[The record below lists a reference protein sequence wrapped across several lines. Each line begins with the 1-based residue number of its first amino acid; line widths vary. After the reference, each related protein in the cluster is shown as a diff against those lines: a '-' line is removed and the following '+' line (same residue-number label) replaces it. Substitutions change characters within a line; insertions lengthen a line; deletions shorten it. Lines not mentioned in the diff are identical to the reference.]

1 AVRGGTRRGAG
12 RLGTARGGAT
22 SARRGAGSMIDEA
35 ARARWVR
42 IRMGLL
48 CGVLA
53 LGLGLVVQSAFSIMV
68 EDGRGWREIAESQRQ
83 RRLHVA
89 PKRGA
94 LYDRNGDALAVS
106 VEVPSAS
113 LDAVELLRGVVPQKI
128 PLVARDAANRL

>member
-1 AVRGGTRRGAG
+1 
-12 RLGTARGGAT
+12 
-22 SARRGAGSMIDEA
+22 MIDEA

-68 EDGRGWREIAESQRQ
+68 EDGAGWREIAESQRQ

-113 LDAVELLRGVVPQKI
+113 LDAVELLRGVVPQKV
-128 PLVARDAANRL
+128 PLVARDAAN